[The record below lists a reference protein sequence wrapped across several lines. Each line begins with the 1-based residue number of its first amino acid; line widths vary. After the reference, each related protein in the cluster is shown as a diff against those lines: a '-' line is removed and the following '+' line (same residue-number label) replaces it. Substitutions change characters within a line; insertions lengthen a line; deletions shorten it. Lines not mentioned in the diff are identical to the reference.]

1 MQAQPTFGKRGIVPP
16 PRGLGTGSAGSSLV
30 VDRASRVMLAP
41 VATPTA
47 PLDLTAAHER
57 DMKLAIGRNWQK
69 YRPVWENLDAS
80 FPETSFAWVGLFFGA
95 LWLFYRKQYSAF
107 FITLMAQ
114 MAIGYIAPGNT
125 RWLNLTVSVLI
136 ALIGKWWITRS
147 AALLVVRIRSLGLPE
162 TETEQRIKR
171 QGGVS
176 WLGPIILLLF
186 SVAVGVAIGV
196 AIAMRHH

>member
-1 MQAQPTFGKRGIVPP
+1 
-16 PRGLGTGSAGSSLV
+16 
-30 VDRASRVMLAP
+30 
-41 VATPTA
+41 
-47 PLDLTAAHER
+47 
-57 DMKLAIGRNWQK
+57 
-69 YRPVWENLDAS
+69 
-80 FPETSFAWVGLFFGA
+80 
-95 LWLFYRKQYSAF
+95 
-107 FITLMAQ
+107 MAQ
-114 MAIGYIAPGNT
+114 MAIGYIRAGQYAVAQSH
-125 RWLNLTVSVLI
+125 RQRALI